1 MTDTR
6 SSHYHAERD
15 LLPLDLGGAYVHHE
29 PGPIHYYR
37 DDVEITA
44 EEYAAAVAAKIPEGL
59 AVISPSLTM
68 DYATGITTIVTPAS
82 LAGRTMCGLVV
93 QHLGDHWE
101 CSIELVETEGPWAVM
116 RSDQGPKLVQCERCL
131 FRVPEADMEDSCVCV
146 DCAAYD

>member
-1 MTDTR
+1 
-6 SSHYHAERD
+6 
-15 LLPLDLGGAYVHHE
+15 
-29 PGPIHYYR
+29 
-37 DDVEITA
+37 
-44 EEYAAAVAAKIPEGL
+44 
-59 AVISPSLTM
+59 M

-82 LAGRTMCGLVV
+82 LAGRKVVAVDARPCGYPTSAGTMCGLVA